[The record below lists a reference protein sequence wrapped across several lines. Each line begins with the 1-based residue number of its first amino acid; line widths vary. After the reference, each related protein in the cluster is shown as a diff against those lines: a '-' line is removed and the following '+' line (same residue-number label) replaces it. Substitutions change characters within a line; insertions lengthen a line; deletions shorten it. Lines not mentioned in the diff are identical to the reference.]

1 MNIGLD
7 IDLGAIDP
15 RALTAAAVLLGVL
28 VGVLGVFVWRWYR
41 ARRERRMRLA
51 RITGMSVDFVRDV
64 LVPDGGGGTLHV
76 DYLMLTPQGV
86 LIIDLRDVTGNVF
99 GSDAMTEW
107 TVMDDARRFTFGN
120 PEGGLYDRIAAVK
133 AIVGDAAEIPVEG
146 RVIFTRRA
154 NFPKGMPRLTM
165 SEESLDSAFTPGDRA
180 QSEAAVE
187 PWREAWQRLRAA
199 LRPSNFS
206 SAG

>member
-1 MNIGLD
+1 
-7 IDLGAIDP
+7 
-15 RALTAAAVLLGVL
+15 
-28 VGVLGVFVWRWYR
+28 
-41 ARRERRMRLA
+41 
-51 RITGMSVDFVRDV
+51 
-64 LVPDGGGGTLHV
+64 
-76 DYLMLTPQGV
+76 
-86 LIIDLRDVTGNVF
+86 
-99 GSDAMTEW
+99 
-107 TVMDDARRFTFGN
+107 
-120 PEGGLYDRIAAVK
+120 VK

-154 NFPKGMPRLTM
+154 NFPKGMPRLTL

-187 PWREAWQRLRAA
+187 AWREAWQRLRAA

>member
-1 MNIGLD
+1 M
-7 IDLGAIDP
+7 
-15 RALTAAAVLLGVL
+15 LLGVL

-76 DYLMLTPQGV
+76 DYLLLTPQGV

-120 PEGGLYDRIAAVK
+120 PQAGLYDRIAAVK

-180 QSEAAVE
+180 QSEATVE